1 MRSFSNKLTDDII
14 RFFLQRFPH
23 MESVNNP
30 ALNENQTKQKKSQSY
45 LFPLFVSFD
54 DFITFSRFNYL
65 TLFNI
70 LTDWLNVSKSCK
82 YGLLSEKEK
91 YCLSCNNY
99 DKIRNE
105 SEISKI
111 CNKLLCFFVSSF
123 LTFHDM
129 LRWFFT
135 YGGGGIDI
143 KCFATIMQIGVT
155 LLYPWGRGSF
165 GETIERANGWCFG
178 CR

>member
-1 MRSFSNKLTDDII
+1 MKIRQNKRKVNYICFLCLSHLMTSLLSRVLII
-14 RFFLQRFPH
+14 WHCLI
-23 MESVNNP
+23 SW
-30 ALNENQTKQKKSQSY
+30 
-45 LFPLFVSFD
+45 
-54 DFITFSRFNYL
+54 
-65 TLFNI
+65 
-70 LTDWLNVSKSCK
+70 LTDWLNVFKSCK
-82 YGLLSEKEK
+82 YGLFSEKEK